1 MCFVKQL
8 EIPHYGYRN
17 NVPTTTPRSNLAK
30 ELEKYSKTS
39 FEYNT
44 YDSHTYGKR
53 AIAPKVQTR
62 DISPKG
68 YDGRRCTLFY
78 VRVTLAVNN
87 VVVVCIRFLQ
97 TSRAGGH
104 LTGAPESRP
113 QAGARSC
120 AHGPG

>member
-39 FEYNT
+39 FEYNS
-44 YDSHTYGKR
+44 YDGHTYGKR
-53 AIAPKVQTR
+53 AIAPKVQSR

-68 YDGRRCTLFY
+68 YDGRRCTLVY
-78 VRVTLAVNN
+78 MRVTLAVNN
-87 VVVVCIRFLQ
+87 VVVVYIRFLQ
-97 TSRAGGH
+97 IGRACGH
-104 LTGAPESRP
+104 LMGTREKSIHSMCSLA
-113 QAGARSC
+113 
-120 AHGPG
+120 